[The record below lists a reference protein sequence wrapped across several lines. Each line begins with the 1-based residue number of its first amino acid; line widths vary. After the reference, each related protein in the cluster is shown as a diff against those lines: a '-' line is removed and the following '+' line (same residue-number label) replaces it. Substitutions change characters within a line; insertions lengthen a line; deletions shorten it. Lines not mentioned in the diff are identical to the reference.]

1 MSVRFELWFL
11 AGNFLVSAC
20 GRHVVAESADP
31 GLHNHEFAA
40 SEFERD
46 PAFLFGTFGF
56 EDGSIAFNRRDAAA
70 FTLVRRWAR
79 RRFVFVDTGK
89 FDLKTLLTQ
98 GPDFEFAA
106 FPFPCAVDLSGGDTL
121 LTAGLQWNNH
131 KNDETNCEDFSC

>member
-31 GLHNHEFAA
+31 GLHNHKFAA

-46 PAFLFGTFGF
+46 PAFLFGTFGL

-70 FTLVRRWAR
+70 FACIGGLVHSRFFFVNAR
-79 RRFVFVDTGK
+79 K
-89 FDLKTLLTQ
+89 KLLQTVVA
-98 GPDFEFAA
+98 PLA
-106 FPFPCAVDLSGGDTL
+106 PF
-121 LTAGLQWNNH
+121 
-131 KNDETNCEDFSC
+131 

>member
-31 GLHNHEFAA
+31 GLHNHKFAA

-70 FTLVRRWAR
+70 FACIGGWALPAFCIR
-79 RRFVFVDTGK
+79 KRPKIRPEDAGDPVPK
-89 FDLKTLLTQ
+89 F
-98 GPDFEFAA
+98 
-106 FPFPCAVDLSGGDTL
+106 
-121 LTAGLQWNNH
+121 
-131 KNDETNCEDFSC
+131 